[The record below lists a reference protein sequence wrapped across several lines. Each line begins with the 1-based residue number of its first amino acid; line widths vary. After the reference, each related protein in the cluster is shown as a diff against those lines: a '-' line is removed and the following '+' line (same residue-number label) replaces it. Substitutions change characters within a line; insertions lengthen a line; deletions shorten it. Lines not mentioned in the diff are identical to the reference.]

1 MGISKRDT
9 TVAVETLQRA
19 PRGSVI
25 DAELSFSIFRYR
37 VDTGLSQRELAEKI
51 QIHQATLCKAE
62 RAQPISLKV
71 RLRILRFL
79 HPEVEPEVQA

>member
-1 MGISKRDT
+1 MGISKQDT
-9 TVAVETLQRA
+9 TAATDALQRA

-25 DAELSFSIFRYR
+25 DPELSFTIFRYR

-51 QIHQATLCKAE
+51 QIHQSTLCKAE
-62 RAQPISLKV
+62 RAESISLKV